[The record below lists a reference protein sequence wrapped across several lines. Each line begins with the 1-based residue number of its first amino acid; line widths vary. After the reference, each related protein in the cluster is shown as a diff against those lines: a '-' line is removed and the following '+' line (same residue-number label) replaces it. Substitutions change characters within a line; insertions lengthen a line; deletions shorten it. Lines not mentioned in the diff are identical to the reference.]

1 MDIKRIREATDEVEA
16 AQEEYDKLREA
27 AAQIQAAWDRL
38 QEAEAA
44 LQELTG
50 GVAPQP
56 EEVPADDVPE
66 APATTGH
73 TNGKVAAAAVDNDGF
88 FADPKYSHYRGS
100 LKGDVLRVFA
110 GSAEPVSR
118 EYAVEQVLRE
128 RKAARKASTRQS
140 VQQAIKVLY
149 HEDKVLSRVRRG
161 HYVVKPPRH

>member
-1 MDIKRIREATDEVEA
+1 MDIKSIREATDELEY
-16 AQEEYDKLREA
+16 AQAEYDKLREA
-27 AAQIQAAWDRL
+27 AAQIEAAWERVQD
-38 QEAEAA
+38 AEAA

-56 EEVPADDVPE
+56 EEVPAEDLPE
-66 APATTGH
+66 APASTGH
-73 TNGKVAAAAVDNDGF
+73 GNGKVAAAADSDGF
-88 FADPKYSHYRGS
+88 FADPKFSHFRGS

-110 GSAEPVSR
+110 ESSGPVSR
-118 EYAVEQVLRE
+118 EHAVEQVLRE

-161 HYVVKPPRH
+161 HYTVKTPRH